1 MDESPRPFVMKGA
14 RPTPV
19 VEGSK
24 MKITSVTEAY
34 GSSD

>member
-24 MKITSVTEAY
+24 IRITSATEAF
-34 GSSD
+34 GSAD

>member
-24 MKITSVTEAY
+24 IRITSGTEIS
-34 GSSD
+34 GGGD